1 MEKLEK
7 GIVPWRKEWVSGQAV
22 NWVTQIPYRGINV
35 WLLDLGEYATFKQIS
50 DAGER
55 VRGIK

>member
-7 GIVPWRKEWVSGQAV
+7 GVVPWRKEWVSGQVV

-35 WLLDLGEYATFKQIS
+35 WLLDPGEYATAKTIHLVLG
-50 DAGER
+50 D
-55 VRGIK
+55 